1 MTKTKSSA
9 TPKTT
14 RKQAEAIIQLSEA
27 QYRLLADHMKDYVW
41 LMDLNLQWQ
50 YISPS
55 VEKLLG
61 YTLNELKQFPLDRLL
76 TEKSL
81 KSAADTF
88 LAEMPK
94 NLASPQTIP
103 YEVILEL
110 ECLGRDGSIFL
121 IETTFSLIRDE
132 DGKPVNLLCEGRDI
146 TERRLMEDKL
156 RYEEER
162 FRALIEHSSDII
174 VVVNRQEDITYI
186 NPAIERVLG
195 FKPDERIGA
204 RGIELVHPD
213 DMKFLSGSFDTLI
226 NDANAPVIRGEMRL
240 LHKDGSFTPFEA
252 VGSNLVK
259 ERIVE
264 AVIFNLRDITE
275 RKKAEDLLRESEKR
289 YLELSIIDNLTQL
302 YNSRHFYSQLEKEI
316 ERSKRYEQPLT
327 LILLDLDNF
336 KAFNDTYGHVEG
348 DSVLS
353 RLGQTLKRCL
363 RDADSAYRYGGE
375 EFTILLP
382 MTTSDE
388 GMVTAQRIQT
398 EWGKEAFYPAGRE
411 VHLTM
416 STGISQYILNEE
428 MKAFVHRVDQIMYHA
443 KKTGKDRICSGT

>member
-1 MTKTKSSA
+1 
-9 TPKTT
+9 
-14 RKQAEAIIQLSEA
+14 
-27 QYRLLADHMKDYVW
+27 MKDYVW

-55 VEKLLG
+55 VEKLFG
-61 YTLNELKQFPLDRLL
+61 YTLNELKQFPLDHLL

-94 NLASPQTIP
+94 NLASLQTIP

-110 ECLGRDGSIFL
+110 ECLGRNGNVSL

-195 FKPDERIGA
+195 FRPEERIGS

-213 DMKFLSGSFDTLI
+213 DMKFLTDSFDTLI
-226 NDANAPVIRGEMRL
+226 SDANAPVIRGEMRL
-240 LHKDGSFTPFEA
+240 LHKDGSFITFEA

-259 ERIVE
+259 NRT
-264 AVIFNLRDITE
+264 R
-275 RKKAEDLLRESEKR
+275 
-289 YLELSIIDNLTQL
+289 
-302 YNSRHFYSQLEKEI
+302 
-316 ERSKRYEQPLT
+316 
-327 LILLDLDNF
+327 
-336 KAFNDTYGHVEG
+336 
-348 DSVLS
+348 
-353 RLGQTLKRCL
+353 
-363 RDADSAYRYGGE
+363 
-375 EFTILLP
+375 
-382 MTTSDE
+382 
-388 GMVTAQRIQT
+388 
-398 EWGKEAFYPAGRE
+398 
-411 VHLTM
+411 
-416 STGISQYILNEE
+416 
-428 MKAFVHRVDQIMYHA
+428 
-443 KKTGKDRICSGT
+443 